1 MHAAHS
7 SFPVMKIRSPSLPE
21 LHAFVAVARLGSTVR
36 AAQTLHVTQGTVSR
50 AIQRLEEHLGCAL
63 FERHRRG
70 AELNTAG
77 HNYLASV
84 APAIDALE
92 QAAHHLRKAAS
103 EERTLHISVIPS
115 VANHWLIKRL
125 RGFNTLHPEIEL
137 TFRPYQK
144 DAPQNF
150 EGIHATIRG
159 GDAATQWDGIDKHYL
174 IGESISPV
182 CAVEWHERLTQVQL
196 PHDFLQHPLLY
207 HTSQPEAWRIW
218 LQAMDCTP
226 SHIPMHLGFD
236 QVSQLLEAAA
246 SGLGIA
252 MVQHCLAA
260 DHLERKRLIQA
271 WPQQAR
277 NTRGYY
283 LYHPK
288 SLRNAPAL
296 EKFKAWLLAESAQT
310 NQREASVQDDEALL
324 PAST

>member
-1 MHAAHS
+1 
-7 SFPVMKIRSPSLPE
+7 MKIRSPSLPE

-36 AAQTLHVTQGTVSR
+36 AAETLHVTQGTISR
-50 AIQRLEEHLGCAL
+50 SIQRLEQHLGCLL

-70 AELNTAG
+70 AELNAAG

-92 QAAHHLRKAAS
+92 QAAQHLRAVSS
-103 EERTLHISVIPS
+103 EAHTLHISVIPS

-125 RGFNTLHPEIEL
+125 RGFNAQHPDVAL

-144 DAPQNF
+144 EATLIFD
-150 EGIHATIRG
+150 GIHATIRG
-159 GDAATQWDGIDKHYL
+159 GDATTQWEGIDKLYL
-174 IGESISPV
+174 IGENISPV
-182 CAVEWHERLTQVQL
+182 CALDWQDKLAQVRAPQDL
-196 PHDFLQHPLLY
+196 LHHPLLF

-218 LQAMDCTP
+218 LQAMGCNP
-226 SHIPMHLGFD
+226 GEIPMHLGFD

-252 MVQHCLAA
+252 MVQHCLAS
-260 DHLERKRLIQA
+260 DHLERHRLLQA
-271 WPQQAR
+271 WPHNAR

-288 SLRNAPAL
+288 SLRHYPAL
-296 EKFKAWLLAESAQT
+296 EKFKAWLLTESAQT
-310 NQREASVQDDEALL
+310 NQLEAL
-324 PAST
+324 